1 MSLIYFDNNATSAP
15 APAVLEA
22 MQACLCEHWGNPSS
36 KHQAGAAA
44 KQALQAARGQVARLI
59 GAAPA
64 ELVFTSSATE
74 ANHQAILGALAARA
88 GRRHVVASAV
98 EHTATRL
105 LLRHLERQGVAV
117 SLVGVDGAGRL
128 DLVQLA
134 AALRPD
140 TALVSLMWANNETG
154 VVFPVAEAAALARAG
169 GALFHTDATQAA
181 GRLPIDVG
189 QVPVDL
195 LTLAGHKFHAPKGAA
210 ALYVRKGL
218 VLPPLLFGAQ
228 ERGRRGGTENL
239 AAVVGMGQAAEL
251 VASRLAPYAS
261 AVGQLRDRLERGLLQ
276 RVPLAR
282 VNGAGAVRLANTSS
296 VCFGRAAADVILDQ
310 LDRAGICAASGAACG
325 SGGQVAS
332 PVLLAMGL
340 SEREALATVRF
351 SLSRYNRADEVD
363 TLLALLP
370 AMVERA
376 AAPA

>member
-1 MSLIYFDNNATSAP
+1 
-15 APAVLEA
+15 
-22 MQACLCEHWGNPSS
+22 
-36 KHQAGAAA
+36 
-44 KQALQAARGQVARLI
+44 
-59 GAAPA
+59 
-64 ELVFTSSATE
+64 
-74 ANHQAILGALAARA
+74 
-88 GRRHVVASAV
+88 
-98 EHTATRL
+98 
-105 LLRHLERQGVAV
+105 
-117 SLVGVDGAGRL
+117 
-128 DLVQLA
+128 
-134 AALRPD
+134 
-140 TALVSLMWANNETG
+140 
-154 VVFPVAEAAALARAG
+154 
-169 GALFHTDATQAA
+169 
-181 GRLPIDVG
+181 
-189 QVPVDL
+189 
-195 LTLAGHKFHAPKGAA
+195 
-210 ALYVRKGL
+210 
-218 VLPPLLFGAQ
+218 
-228 ERGRRGGTENL
+228 
-239 AAVVGMGQAAEL
+239 